1 MKCVD
6 CPYYWIDDGEQYGC
20 CHYRY
25 NDGYAPCEVADEPVT
40 DEPTMDYYYDNYMED

>member
-6 CPYYWIDDGEQYGC
+6 CGYWWADEEENPS

-25 NDGYAPCEVADEPVT
+25 NDGYAPCEV
-40 DEPTMDYYYDNYMED
+40 EDKEREDKRK